1 MSTRL
6 RLVASNDGRANS
18 PESRSRD
25 RVSGLAGKGGR
36 ALLPFLLWPLRALR
50 YALYMTMM
58 LLRIPIRLICN
69 LLVLP
74 LLAFAVFW
82 GYVKGW
88 TSQPAL
94 VLAGAGVALFVIA
107 WLFDTLL
114 LFISPER
121 IYLDT

>member
-1 MSTRL
+1 MSNRL
-6 RLVASNDGRANS
+6 RLVASNDDRAD
-18 PESRSRD
+18 PGESRD
-25 RVSGLAGKGGR
+25 RERVSGFARKGGR

-94 VLAGAGVALFVIA
+94 VLAGAGVALFVFA

-114 LFISPER
+114 LLISPER